1 MFNQNYKTGYSISS
15 ERLSQILK
23 KDKLQMPIMIE
34 DSLKKEILKV
44 ISGYMNIKAVN
55 SDLRIEVQNDGK
67 ILISFN
73 ALADGIK
80 ANAQ

>member
-15 ERLSQILK
+15 ERSSQILK

-67 ILISFN
+67 ILISFD

-80 ANAQ
+80 ANVQ

>member
-1 MFNQNYKTGYSISS
+1 MFNQNYKTGYS

-34 DSLKKEILKV
+34 DSLKKEMLKV
-44 ISGYMNIKAVN
+44 ISGYMNIKAAN

-67 ILISFN
+67 ILISFD

-80 ANAQ
+80 ANVQ